1 MKEKKKL
8 IKNTGILF
16 FGKMCTQIISFLLLP
31 LYTSYLSTS
40 EYGFVDLAFTYIS
53 LFAPVITLQLEMA
66 VFRFLIDTKKDEDKK
81 KQIISTVILLLVI
94 ISLLFIIIVSF
105 IIMLFKIKY
114 GFLLLIN
121 IILTIFSNMFLQ
133 IARGFGKTKN
143 YSIGVFI
150 ISAFTII
157 FNVIFIAF
165 LKVGAIGLLI
175 SMAIATFISIVY
187 LFLSLKIYK
196 YIEKSLFSKK
206 KTKDLIKYSLPLV
219 PNGISW
225 WIINVSDRTMIS
237 SMLGTSSNGIYAVSN
252 KFPTLF
258 SNFTSIFN
266 LAWTESASTNIDNEN
281 RDYYFSDII
290 NNTIQIF
297 SSICILLI
305 TAMPFI
311 FPILVNESYRQA
323 YYYIPILLI
332 ASLVNSVVKLY
343 SGIYVAKKLTKQ
355 VMNTSLIAAVINIV
369 INLIFIKKIGIYA
382 ACLSTLIAYT
392 TMMVYRYFDLKKYI
406 TIHYDKKMFMIIILL
421 LIVTI
426 SYYINHVILNS
437 VILLIAILFTLYFNK
452 DILLVILKNKN
463 LTKEEKAL

>member
-1 MKEKKKL
+1 MSEKKKL

-16 FGKMCTQIISFLLLP
+16 FSKMCTQIISFLLLP
-31 LYTSYLSTS
+31 LYTSYLTTS

-66 VFRFLIDTKKDEDKK
+66 VFRFLIDVKEDEDKK
-81 KQIISTVILLLVI
+81 KQIISTVMVLLII
-94 ISLLFIIIVSF
+94 ISIIFIIIVIVLMLSF
-105 IIMLFKIKY
+105 KVKY
-114 GFLLLIN
+114 GLIILIN

-133 IARGFGKTKN
+133 IARGFSKTKN

-150 ISAFTII
+150 TSSFTIVL
-157 FNVIFIAF
+157 NVIFIAF
-165 LKVGAIGLLI
+165 LKIGAVGLLI
-175 SMAIATFISIVY
+175 SMAVSKLFSLIY

-196 YIEKSLFSKK
+196 YIDRKLFSKK
-206 KTKDLIKYSLPLV
+206 RAKELIKYSIPLV

-258 SNFTSIFN
+258 TNFTSIFN
-266 LAWTESASTNIDNEN
+266 LAWTESASTNIDHKD
-281 RDYYFSDII
+281 RDSYFSDII
-290 NNTIQIF
+290 NNTIQVF
-297 SSICILLI
+297 SSICLLI
-305 TAMPFI
+305 ITVMPFI
-311 FPILVNESYRQA
+311 FPILVNEAYGQA

-355 VMNTSLIAAVINIV
+355 VMNTSIIAAIINIV
-369 INLIFIKKIGIYA
+369 INLLLIHKIGIYA
-382 ACLSTLIAYT
+382 ACLSTLIAYA

-406 TIHYDKKMFMIIILL
+406 TIHYDKKMITIIISA
-421 LIVTI
+421 LIVVTI

-437 VILLIAILFTLYFNK
+437 IILLLAVLFILYFNK
-452 DILLVILKNKN
+452 GIFETYFKKSRI
-463 LTKEEKAL
+463 